1 MEGGGENRGRIPE
14 EGRERPTMSAR
25 GKPRW
30 EALSQASREE
40 RERRGGRIPTLG
52 ERTGLLVIVRTQEGA

>member
-1 MEGGGENRGRIPE
+1 MRTGDGFQRKVENQ
-14 EGRERPTMSAR
+14 TMSAR

-30 EALSQASREE
+30 EALSQALREE

-52 ERTGLLVIVRTQEGA
+52 ELTGLLVIVHTQEGA